1 MMDCQPTYTLWA
13 FAEDMFAAVGLV
25 ATFAVMAMSVR
36 AAVAAMFDRFA
47 E

>member
-1 MMDCQPTYTLWA
+1 MDCPYTLWRM
-13 FAEDMFAAVGLV
+13 AEDLFAAIGLV
-25 ATFAVMAMSVR
+25 ATFALIAMSVR